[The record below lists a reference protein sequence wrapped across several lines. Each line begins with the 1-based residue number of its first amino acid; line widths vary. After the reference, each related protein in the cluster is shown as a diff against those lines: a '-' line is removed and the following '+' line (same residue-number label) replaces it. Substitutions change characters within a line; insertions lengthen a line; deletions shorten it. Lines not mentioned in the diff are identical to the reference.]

1 MENRSG
7 HARCL
12 QGCDGRKKTGA
23 LLVPTTVLALQHY
36 ETFRDRMESFGVRV
50 EVLSRFRSPAE
61 IKKPL
66 LTLKRGCGRG
76 GRHASPLTKR
86 HPV

>member
-1 MENRSG
+1 MR
-7 HARCL
+7 AAFKAVM
-12 QGCDGRKKTGA
+12 DGRKQVA

-66 LTLKRGCGRG
+66 LTFEKGLWTWWSARI
-76 GRHASPLTKR
+76 ASYKR